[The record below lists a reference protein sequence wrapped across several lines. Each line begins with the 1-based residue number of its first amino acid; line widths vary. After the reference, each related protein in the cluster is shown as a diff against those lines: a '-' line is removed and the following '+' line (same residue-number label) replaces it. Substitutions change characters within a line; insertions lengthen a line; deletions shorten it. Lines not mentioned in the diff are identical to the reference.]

1 MRSLKRLLLHPEFNF
16 GLRQTLIVAI
26 PVLLALAFNHMSLGL
41 LLFMAVPCCTVAGL
55 DAPQQNYLQRVLRI
69 ALTFSGASLC
79 VGILTAIHVPEPL
92 ILLLLALLF
101 GVVREISSQ
110 NTRLMPACL
119 AAGILTL
126 ALLKVFPFWSA
137 ACVFFVGVLW
147 FGLFTFCWIH
157 LWKFVPLRDS
167 LHKTF
172 NALADYLET
181 KYHILVSADN
191 PEQASLH
198 LLSKQQTLMELLS
211 QSSQM
216 LQQLDAQHWR
226 GGQQMLQLF
235 QTALDLQEHITSSLN
250 QPARVQEEIRTYQ
263 ADAVILGNVALM
275 VQRLR
280 QIADAILYSETIPSF
295 TMQTTL
301 DELTA
306 LQQASPDSE
315 VLTFCHYHFSRVAQ
329 LLNALHPLYQRELC
343 PSIPRPPL
351 LTALRNYL
359 NWQSASLRMAARS
372 GLTLAIG
379 AEIGALLSLPRAYWV
394 LLTIVLV
401 MQSGYNAT
409 KVRIQ
414 HRAYGTLL
422 GLVIGTG
429 VLMLNLPVAW
439 LLAFMFFGTL
449 IGFSLVHNHYGWAV
463 VLLTVMVVCL
473 LQLLT
478 HDSAAF
484 LVARLEDTLLGC
496 VLAFLSTMLL
506 WPQWQSTR
514 LLNYAD
520 TLLGTVWLHVN
531 RLIHMLERQAVNSG
545 ELSLSRIAM
554 NQAQMDMNNSYTQAL
569 QEPGYNSLYLKEI
582 LLWQSHSQQVVEHI
596 NSMTVEIREGA
607 SLPEEA
613 LQQYRA
619 AIEFAIQACQQQLTH
634 RTPIANSSLLAL
646 PMPPLPEER
655 SALDHHFYRIIS
667 HLNEMYALSGLAVTS
682 RNL

>member
-1 MRSLKRLLLHPEFNF
+1 
-16 GLRQTLIVAI
+16 
-26 PVLLALAFNHMSLGL
+26 
-41 LLFMAVPCCTVAGL
+41 
-55 DAPQQNYLQRVLRI
+55 
-69 ALTFSGASLC
+69 
-79 VGILTAIHVPEPL
+79 
-92 ILLLLALLF
+92 
-101 GVVREISSQ
+101 
-110 NTRLMPACL
+110 
-119 AAGILTL
+119 
-126 ALLKVFPFWSA
+126 
-137 ACVFFVGVLW
+137 
-147 FGLFTFCWIH
+147 
-157 LWKFVPLRDS
+157 
-167 LHKTF
+167 
-172 NALADYLET
+172 
-181 KYHILVSADN
+181 
-191 PEQASLH
+191 
-198 LLSKQQTLMELLS
+198 
-211 QSSQM
+211 
-216 LQQLDAQHWR
+216 
-226 GGQQMLQLF
+226 
-235 QTALDLQEHITSSLN
+235 
-250 QPARVQEEIRTYQ
+250 
-263 ADAVILGNVALM
+263 
-275 VQRLR
+275 
-280 QIADAILYSETIPSF
+280 
-295 TMQTTL
+295 
-301 DELTA
+301 
-306 LQQASPDSE
+306 
-315 VLTFCHYHFSRVAQ
+315 
-329 LLNALHPLYQRELC
+329 
-343 PSIPRPPL
+343 
-351 LTALRNYL
+351 
-359 NWQSASLRMAARS
+359 ARS